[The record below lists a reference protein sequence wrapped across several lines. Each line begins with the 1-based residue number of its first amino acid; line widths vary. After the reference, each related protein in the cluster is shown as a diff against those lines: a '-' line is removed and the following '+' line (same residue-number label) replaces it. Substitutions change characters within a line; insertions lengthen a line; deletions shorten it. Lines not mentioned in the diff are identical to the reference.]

1 MLSGDF
7 WPSVG
12 VLTAGLALILNFC
25 CFNDVQGHSSF
36 KSHPEDLKAPFSQ
49 PTPLIIQSW
58 LSFHTLGIYHS
69 EVATQGHRPACLCCI
84 CQKQELS
91 VSIFGLDSF
100 VGSSRGEAKMNFFLL
115 L

>member
-36 KSHPEDLKAPFSQ
+36 KSQPEDLKAPFSQ
-49 PTPLIIQSW
+49 PIPLVIQSW
-58 LSFHTLGIYHS
+58 LSFHARNLPLRSCYPRS
-69 EVATQGHRPACLCCI
+69 QACL
-84 CQKQELS
+84 S
-91 VSIFGLDSF
+91 VLHLPEARTQCFYFWPGLLC
-100 VGSSRGEAKMNFFLL
+100 GEQQRRG
-115 L
+115 